1 MMECV
6 VEVFGVPRQLLKAS
20 QVKLDLS
27 PRATLRELV
36 AALGQREAQLVG
48 RVIAP
53 DTNALIPPYT
63 LYQEGR
69 GFVEDLSQRVEPGDR
84 FVLMLAT
91 VGG

>member
-1 MMECV
+1 MECV
-6 VEVFGVPRQLLKAS
+6 VEVFGVPRQILKAS

-27 PRATLRELV
+27 PGATLKEVV
-36 AALGQREAQLVG
+36 ATLGQREAQLLG
-48 RVIAP
+48 RVITP
-53 DTNALIPPYT
+53 DMNALVAPYR

-69 GFVEDLSQRVEPGDR
+69 GFVDDLSQRVDPGDR